1 MRRRSPSVENPLL
14 PARAEGGF
22 PQLWISPEQILVIK
36 GNPLTAT
43 CDISNIQDNTVTIN
57 WHFDGK
63 ILKENV
69 KTWSDW
75 EGDIFVMKKT
85 LDIPETNGYHSGIYV
100 CKTQGA
106 ELPHERKE
114 ERLNV
119 TVLDQGFITLA
130 SPLSST
136 IKMVPFG
143 KTLHLLESFRAFPQP
158 ENAKWY
164 LWNKTLC
171 TVLPKC
177 SKQTNGEFNC
187 TLALTIKRAQSADAG
202 KYTLEAWGPDQV
214 PVKSTYSVY
223 IMVRPT
229 VKIFRQKGKTV
240 CSATGFPAPNITW
253 IYCQGLV
260 PKCNQSTDGQVLE
273 SASFEEDNRRPP
285 NNLFAP
291 VEVKTKLLNESF
303 ENVTLQCAAENQ
315 EGSSY
320 DTFELLQSATHVV
333 MAQIQGERQYITS
346 TWKYL
351 AIAAIVLGIVL
362 VIVIFYKCKKPRY
375 ETQWKI
381 VERGGPDGNDYIY
394 MDATQL
400 PYDKHRW
407 ELDRSFIH
415 LGKTLGSGAFG
426 KVLQAKVEGLDSP
439 GVTTPVAV
447 KMLKP
452 SAKSEEKNALLSE
465 LKILSHLGSH
475 LNIVNL
481 LGACTEHDP
490 ILIVTEYCRYGDLHH
505 YLHKHRQHLTSVS
518 DATYKNVS
526 GQRNGGNTILVNTD
540 MYVRGTDL
548 KKQLLSGCVE
558 EDYEAEG
565 PLKMDD
571 LWTFGQQVADGMAF
585 LAAKNC
591 IHRDLAARN
600 VLVASR
606 KALKIG
612 DFGLARD
619 VEKDTNYVVT
629 GSVRLPVKWMAPES
643 IFDGVYTPQSDVWS
657 YGVLLW
663 EIFSLGETPYPDRP
677 VDTGFYKEIRNG
689 YRMAPPDLCPQIMH
703 AMMLAC
709 WEEPQKRPSFVNISE
724 FLRTS
729 KGHIP

>member
-1 MRRRSPSVENPLL
+1 MVPLWL
-14 PARAEGGF
+14 LHLLATCSKGDF
-22 PQLWISPEQILVIK
+22 PQICISPEQVVVIK

-43 CDISNIQDNTVTIN
+43 CGLVNDDNSLWIN
-57 WHFDGK
+57 WYFGEK
-63 ILKENV
+63 ILEENVELLSDWKENTIV
-69 KTWSDW
+69 
-75 EGDIFVMKKT
+75 IKKT
-85 LDIPETNGYHSGIYV
+85 LKISETNGNHSGIYV
-100 CKTQGA
+100 CKIEG
-106 ELPHERKE
+106 LDHPHELKE
-114 ERLNV
+114 ESLNV
-119 TVLDQGFITLA
+119 TVLDRGFIIFA

-136 IKMVPFG
+136 VKMVPDG
-143 KTLHLLESFRAFPQP
+143 ETLHLVESFSALPRP
-158 ENAKWY
+158 ENAKWCHG
-164 LWNKTLC
+164 NKILRT
-171 TVLPKC
+171 TSPNC
-177 SKQTNGEFNC
+177 SKKTNGEFNC
-187 TLALTIKRAQSADAG
+187 TVTLTVKRVKSADAG
-202 KYTLEAWGPDQV
+202 TYSLEVWGPDDV
-214 PVKSTYSVY
+214 SVNRTYSVY
-223 IMVRPT
+223 ILVKPT
-229 VKIFRQKGKTV
+229 VKIFRQKGETICKAV
-240 CSATGFPAPNITW
+240 GFPAPNITC
-253 IYCQGLV
+253 IYCEGLM
-260 PKCNQSTDGQVLE
+260 PKCNEFTNGRVLE
-273 SASFEEDNRRPP
+273 SVPFEEDYPTS
-285 NNLFAP
+285 NNNPFAP
-291 VEVKTKLLNESF
+291 VVVKRWLLHGSLYNA
-303 ENVTLQCAAENQ
+303 TLHCDAENQ

-320 DTFELLQSATHVV
+320 DKFELLESAHLV
-333 MAQIQGERQYITS
+333 MAQGQGEIQGTIS
-346 TWKYL
+346 TWHYL
-351 AIAAIVLGIVL
+351 AIAAIVLGIIFM
-362 VIVIFYKCKKPRY
+362 IVVVYKCKKPRY

-400 PYDKHRW
+400 PYDEHRW
-407 ELDRSFIH
+407 ELDRSRLH
-415 LGKTLGSGAFG
+415 LGETLGSGAFG

-481 LGACTEHDP
+481 LGACTERDP

-505 YLHKHRQHLTSVS
+505 YLQKHRQHLASVS
-518 DATYKNVS
+518 DAIYKNV
-526 GQRNGGNTILVNTD
+526 GREGNGGNTIFVNTD
-540 MYVRGTDL
+540 MYVCGTEL
-548 KKQLLSGCVE
+548 KKQLLAGCVE
-558 EDYEAEG
+558 EDYEVEG

-571 LWTFGQQVADGMAF
+571 LWNFGQQVADGMAF

-689 YRMAPPDLCPQIMH
+689 YRMAPPALCPQIMH

-709 WEEPQKRPSFVNISE
+709 WEEPQKRPSFENISE

-729 KGHIP
+729 NRHSP